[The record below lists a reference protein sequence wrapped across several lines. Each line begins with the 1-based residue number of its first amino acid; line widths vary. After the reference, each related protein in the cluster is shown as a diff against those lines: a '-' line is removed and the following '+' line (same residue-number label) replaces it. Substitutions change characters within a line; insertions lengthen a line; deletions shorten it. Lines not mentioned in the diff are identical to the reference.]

1 MTLSEASAVLARK
14 LPLENPSLRRRFDR
28 AYDMIR
34 MPGYELTRQP
44 DGSYIVEKLSSSLIE
59 DTSALYY
66 VTDTSCTCPDYQ
78 NLLQGLCKHRLAV
91 MLLEAMNE
99 E

>member
-1 MTLSEASAVLARK
+1 MTLSEASAALARK

-34 MPGYELTRQP
+34 MPGYELKKQP
-44 DGSYIVEKLSSSLIE
+44 DGCYIVEKLSSSLID

-78 NLLQGLCKHRLAV
+78 TLLQGLCKHRIAI
-91 MLLEAMNE
+91 MLLELIE
-99 E
+99 GE